1 MDIIKRPHDKFFKET
16 FSDIETA
23 KDFIHHYVP
32 EEIRNIIDLEH
43 LTLEKD
49 SFIEKELEELHSD
62 LLFKTRIKDK
72 EGYIYILF
80 EHKSY
85 LSDQIALQLLKY
97 MIKIWERKINKEK
110 ANMLPLIIPLV
121 IYHGASEWN
130 VELELGKLIE
140 GWDELSDGIKQ
151 YIPDYHYILYDLSP
165 YSAEEI
171 KGGAILQIMLG
182 ILKAIFTKDT
192 EEIAE
197 QIKKAT
203 KAITE
208 LERQDKAIE
217 HFETIIRYIISARQ
231 DLTIERFYEAVKE
244 VSLEGSEIVMTI
256 AEQLFKE
263 GMEKGKQE
271 GILEGMEKGLQKGKQ
286 EGILEG
292 IEKGKKEGKKEGLLE
307 GLQKGML
314 EVAKQMLSAGEPI
327 EKIKKYAKLTD
338 EQIEEIRKGLTN

>member
-1 MDIIKRPHDKFFKET
+1 MDIITRPHDKFFKET

-23 KDFIHHYVP
+23 KDFIHHYTP
-32 EEIRNIIDLEH
+32 EEIRNIINLEH

-72 EGYIYILF
+72 EGYIYFLF

-85 LSDQIALQLLKY
+85 LSDKIALQLLKY

-121 IYHGASEWN
+121 IYHGESEWN
-130 VELELGKLIE
+130 VELQLGKLIE
-140 GWDELSDGIKQ
+140 GWDELDDRIKQ
-151 YIPDYHYILYDLSP
+151 YIPDYHYFLYDLSP

-182 ILKAIFTKDT
+182 ILKAIFTEDT
-192 EEIAE
+192 EEIQDE
-197 QIKKAT
+197 IR
-203 KAITE
+203 KAIRALRE

-217 HFETIIRYIISARQ
+217 HLETIIRYIISARQ

-244 VSLEGSEIVMTI
+244 VSSEGSEIVMTI

-263 GMEKGKQE
+263 GKKE
-271 GILEGMEKGLQKGKQ
+271 GLLEGMEKGMEKGKQ

-292 IEKGKKEGKKEGLLE
+292 IEKGKHEGKKEGLLE

-314 EVAKQMLSAGEPI
+314 EIAKQMLLAGEPI
-327 EKIKKYAKLTD
+327 EKIKKYARLTD
-338 EQIEEIRKGLTN
+338 EQIEQIKKELTN